1 MPQLLLR
8 SYAGTLLDRSCRAS
22 VRRQMEYGRER
33 GVPWGISESAYALTD
48 RLGNYQYKAFGV
60 PGLGLK
66 RGLAD
71 DLVVAPYATALAGL
85 IDPAAAVSNFVE
97 LTRRGLDGRFGFYE
111 SIDCRPRRPAVDAG
125 EPPRPAQPEVVQA
138 FFAHHQ
144 GMSLVAIANMLLD
157 DVFVTR
163 FHADPSVKA
172 TELLLQERVP
182 REAILSE
189 VRPAEGAPAADE
201 RRPRPVA
208 AFSDASHHAA
218 LIRISCQTADIR
230 PRSRTPAAARA
241 AGGASRSRVAAT
253 TAPRTRARTSCTS
266 AIRGRVRSGRRPTS
280 PPVGR
285 PTSTRPSL
293 SSTKRPSGDATATS
307 KRSFRS
313 SCPRKTTWRFAGC
326 RLPIAATG
334 RARSKSRAMPRLCSR
349 LPRTISLIPR
359 SPSCSSRPSTTSRAR
374 VCCSAG
380 VRRSAEES
388 EAWAFHVLAID
399 GRLGGAVEWETDR
412 ARFIGRGRSPAR
424 PAALDGRAL
433 SGTTGAVLD
442 PVAAVRERVR
452 LAPGAFVRVTFS
464 TGVAE
469 DRAIGPGARA
479 QVP

>member
-1 MPQLLLR
+1 MRFGFLYDRRRRIFSIGYRLASADGPGRVDSSFYDLLASEARLASFLAIAKGDVPQHHWFHLGRMLTSVDGSATLLSWGGTMFEYLMPQLLLR

-208 AFSDASHHAA
+208 AFSDASHQQPSYAFPVKRPIYDRAHARRRR
-218 LIRISCQTADIR
+218 LEQL
-230 PRSRTPAAARA
+230 
-241 AGGASRSRVAAT
+241 AGPLGHAS
-253 TAPRTRARTSCTS
+253 P
-266 AIRGRVRSGRRPTS
+266 RRP
-280 PPVGR
+280 
-285 PTSTRPSL
+285 
-293 SSTKRPSGDATATS
+293 
-307 KRSFRS
+307 
-313 SCPRKTTWRFAGC
+313 
-326 RLPIAATG
+326 
-334 RARSKSRAMPRLCSR
+334 
-349 LPRTISLIPR
+349 
-359 SPSCSSRPSTTSRAR
+359 
-374 VCCSAG
+374 
-380 VRRSAEES
+380 
-388 EAWAFHVLAID
+388 HV
-399 GRLGGAVEWETDR
+399 
-412 ARFIGRGRSPAR
+412 GRGR
-424 PAALDGRAL
+424 ALH
-433 SGTTGAVLD
+433 
-442 PVAAVRERVR
+442 
-452 LAPGAFVRVTFS
+452 
-464 TGVAE
+464 
-469 DRAIGPGARA
+469 
-479 QVP
+479 VPPRSVVG